1 MITYIFCYKN
11 ARSLI
16 YTIFNGSII
25 VKNILGTML
34 VRGVRGI
41 VRASNSRNS
50 SFLQGLF
57 GGSGIYNYI

>member
-1 MITYIFCYKN
+1 MNKVCLEG
-11 ARSLI
+11 R
-16 YTIFNGSII
+16 
-25 VKNILGTML
+25 ML

-57 GGSGIYNYI
+57 GGSGIYK